1 MPSYEHTNLIKRI
14 ELLDSVPEG
23 LAEYTTWIKAE
34 GHLDLLRDNAK
45 EDELIVYGCGD
56 HAFIHAV
63 VVREKNVS
71 PLDKRDLL
79 RWSGNPFNPCAYYGY
94 GGENECI
101 WIDRNYYLS
110 GSKKLKGAQQLV
122 FGRIFEGIEGKDGLS
137 LEILQEY
144 THLTEIYWR
153 PERNAHCRFD
163 ENGDFDPIVS
173 IRLMEAKE
181 DVTLVSFKREPLE
194 QYLASSNSV
203 LVRMFDFT
211 LLRRVKGFELI
222 DWPNGP
228 EKLFD
233 ESDDLFYGQKVDP
246 GKKAY
251 TRGVQII
258 RPSRPKTEIFS
269 SMKASWYGCQERQY
283 VEFIIYDWRNK
294 CIRKVST
301 DPAATTNYF
310 GADENSLPF
319 ELSPAFFRPDV
330 LLKYKADSDKYTIEG
345 GNIYCRGGWM
355 LRDFEINEA
364 GQVHVYICD
373 LREIPFQEQ
382 LHWLSHNE
390 KPKAGISKRAIAN
403 HFMNQW
409 VEPDPLETV
418 LFLMRRWVRSD
429 LKVWKIRDKALL
441 ERVSTPRTSSR
452 DEWANAFMDL
462 SKLIIEGFQVKSI
475 RKELE
480 RLNITFD
487 KNYGSIVLLERF
499 LIGRGKIKDGQK
511 LVGLK
516 TVQHIRSTFAHS
528 SGHTS
533 HDLANNALEQHGTFS
548 AHFNSVC
555 GTVVAELKL
564 IEEAFTASPPT
575 AI

>member
-1 MPSYEHTNLIKRI
+1 MPSYEHKKLIERI
-14 ELLDSVPEG
+14 ALLDKVPEDP
-23 LAEYTTWIKAE
+23 AEYKPWIKAD
-34 GHLDLLRDNAK
+34 GHLELLLDNAK
-45 EDELIVYGCGD
+45 EEELIIYGCGD
-56 HAFIHAV
+56 HTFIHAV
-63 VVREKNVS
+63 VVREENLS

-79 RWSGNPFNPCAYYGY
+79 RWSGNPFNPCASYFEEYGKDSV
-94 GGENECI
+94 G
-101 WIDRNYYLS
+101 IDRNYYLS

-330 LLKYKADSDKYTIEG
+330 LLKYKADSDKYTVEQK
-345 GNIYCRGGWM
+345 NIYCRGGWR
-355 LRDFEINEA
+355 LRDYDVNKA
-364 GQVHVYICD
+364 GQVHAYICD

-390 KPKAGISKRAIAN
+390 KPKAGISQRAFAN
-403 HFMNQW
+403 HFLNQW
-409 VEPDPLETV
+409 VDPDPLETV

-429 LKVWKIRDKALL
+429 LKAWKIRDKALL
-441 ERVSTPRTSSR
+441 ERVSTPRTSSP
-452 DEWANAFMDL
+452 
-462 SKLIIEGFQVKSI
+462 SSTV
-475 RKELE
+475 E
-480 RLNITFD
+480 R
-487 KNYGSIVLLERF
+487 
-499 LIGRGKIKDGQK
+499 
-511 LVGLK
+511 
-516 TVQHIRSTFAHS
+516 
-528 SGHTS
+528 
-533 HDLANNALEQHGTFS
+533 
-548 AHFNSVC
+548 
-555 GTVVAELKL
+555 
-564 IEEAFTASPPT
+564 
-575 AI
+575 